1 MNIFRKT
8 IFFSDEANCWLLF
21 KKATIKSST
30 YYRYKYIIE
39 KYILPF
45 FKSKS
50 IYDFINYDFS
60 DYIEHLTT
68 FLTTKTIK
76 DVIMVFKSAL
86 KYIKRKYG
94 IDYKL
99 DLISIPKYEK
109 NEIQILKESEKNR
122 LENYCLES
130 NNLKYLGILI
140 CLNTGLRLGEI
151 CALKWNNIN
160 LKEKLIS
167 VNKTIQRVYKGK
179 MNTSIEIASPKTKK
193 SIRKIPISKKL
204 YEQLNK
210 LKKENHYTGE
220 EYFLT
225 GSNEKFIDPRTYQRV
240 FKKCLDNCNI
250 NDYNFH
256 ILRHTFASNC
266 ISIGM
271 DIKSLSEILGHSDVK
286 MTLNLYVHSSYN
298 IQKKFLDKL

>member
-109 NEIQILKESEKNR
+109 NEIQILKESEKNK

-140 CLNTGLRLGEI
+140 CLNTG
-151 CALKWNNIN
+151 
-160 LKEKLIS
+160 
-167 VNKTIQRVYKGK
+167 
-179 MNTSIEIASPKTKK
+179 
-193 SIRKIPISKKL
+193 
-204 YEQLNK
+204 
-210 LKKENHYTGE
+210 
-220 EYFLT
+220 
-225 GSNEKFIDPRTYQRV
+225 
-240 FKKCLDNCNI
+240 
-250 NDYNFH
+250 
-256 ILRHTFASNC
+256 
-266 ISIGM
+266 
-271 DIKSLSEILGHSDVK
+271 
-286 MTLNLYVHSSYN
+286 
-298 IQKKFLDKL
+298 